1 MFQSLDRLASA
12 AAVVEGVRVG
22 DLEPGDCLFVRTR
35 NSLYMLRVNP
45 DGTFDAEGGWFS
57 RHRDV
62 SASEDSAKESVP
74 ADASAKEGLPSEASA
89 KEGAPAD
96 DSTTTGMSS
105 EASAKTGKRRRV
117 IGCTWGGSAVLTRM
131 IAAPGMFL
139 EFDNRVRTTR
149 IKEVRH
155 LRYVPPS
162 TIH

>member
-57 RHRDV
+57 RHHDA
-62 SASEDSAKESVP
+62 SASAEPAKDGAP
-74 ADASAKEGLPSEASA
+74 AEASDKERLPSDASAKEGAAE
-89 KEGAPAD
+89 
-96 DSTTTGMSS
+96 DSTTTGISS
-105 EASAKTGKRRRV
+105 EAWAKTGKRRRV

-131 IAAPGMFL
+131 IAAPGMYL